1 MTDTLILPVILC
13 GGSGLRLWPLSRPQ
27 RPKQF
32 LPLDG
37 GETLLRRTLERT
49 GGPGFA
55 APVIITGADHRFMA
69 AEEARR
75 AGFTGVRVIVEPEGR
90 NTAPA
95 AAVAALVGAKDSDDP
110 LILLAPSDHIVKN
123 PDAFRAAVGAGAE
136 AALAGRIVTFGVT
149 PSGPHTG
156 YGYIKR
162 GPALA
167 AGSAA
172 GSVSG
177 FSVERFT
184 EKPDK
189 KTAEGFLAE
198 GGYDWNAGIF
208 LFRASV
214 MVDEMA
220 RLAPET
226 LAAAES
232 ALQSGE
238 ADGAFFHLG
247 AEAFA
252 RAPKAPLD
260 TAVMEKT
267 DKAAVV
273 PVDMGWTD
281 AGSWAALR
289 DISAPDSDGNVT
301 EGPVHLHGV
310 SGSYVRSDG
319 VPLGVAGLKDVAVIA
334 SEDGVLA
341 APLNSAESVRAL
353 AELAEAAAG
362 GAFDT
367 ATVRRPWGGYKTL
380 KAGESFQVKHIFVRP
395 GGKLSLQYHNRR
407 AEHWVVAA
415 GTARVQKGDEVFDL
429 NTGESVSLPVGV
441 KHRLENPGEETLEL
455 IEVQFGDYL
464 GRRTT
469 LSAWRMIT
477 VSPAHRGFCRRR
489 CG

>member
-1 MTDTLILPVILC
+1 MTDSLILPVVLC

-37 GETLLRRTLERT
+37 GETLLRRTLERAS
-49 GGPGFA
+49 GAGFA
-55 APVIITGADHRFMA
+55 QPVIITGAEHRFMA
-69 AEEARR
+69 GDEARR
-75 AGFTGVRVIVEPEGR
+75 AGFAAARVIAEPEGR

-95 AAVAALVGAKDSDDP
+95 AAVAALCGAESGADA
-110 LILLAPSDHIVKN
+110 LILLAPSDHIVTK
-123 PDAFRAAVGAGAE
+123 PDAFRAALETGAR

-149 PSGPHTG
+149 PDSPNTG

-162 GPALA
+162 GAALED
-167 AGSAA
+167 
-172 GSVSG
+172 G
-177 FSVERFT
+177 FAVERFT
-184 EKPDK
+184 EKPDE
-189 KTAEGFLAE
+189 KTAAGFLAE

-214 MVDEMA
+214 MADEMA

-226 LAAAES
+226 WAAAEA
-232 ALQSGE
+232 ALKN
-238 ADGAFFHLG
+238 G
-247 AEAFA
+247 AEEDGVLHLNAADFA

-281 AGSWAALR
+281 AGSWAALLGIGAA
-289 DISAPDSDGNVT
+289 DADGNVT
-301 EGPVHLHGV
+301 HGPVHLHNV

-319 VPLGVAGLKDVAVIA
+319 APLGVAGLKDIAVIA

-341 APLNSAESVRAL
+341 APLADAEAVRAL
-353 AELAEAAAG
+353 AEMAEAAAG
-362 GAFDT
+362 DAFDS

-380 KAGESFQVKHIFVRP
+380 RTGPGFQVKHIFVRP
-395 GGKLSLQYHNRR
+395 GGKLSLQYHRHR

-415 GTARVQKGDEVFDL
+415 GCARVQKDDDVFDL
-429 NTGESVSLPVGV
+429 NAGESVSLPQGV
-441 KHRLENPGEETLEL
+441 KHRLENARADTLEI

-464 GRRTT
+464 GEDDIVRIEDDYGR
-469 LSAWRMIT
+469 A
-477 VSPAHRGFCRRR
+477 
-489 CG
+489 